1 MTHLDELHKRYCE
14 AAALAETHDT
24 AHFWACADAA
34 WDVYQQA
41 KTDAEM
47 AEREAQLDGWAWS
60 GKEVA

>member
-1 MTHLDELHKRYCE
+1 MRHVFGGLMLALTLFC
-14 AAALAETHDT
+14 APAALAETHGG

-47 AEREAQLDGWAWS
+47 VAKEREL
-60 GKEVA
+60 EVA